1 MFLLG
6 SSLSSMSTGSFLAD
20 SPTSFSCF
28 TLATTGVD
36 VLSAGGLNGP
46 FKVLSPLLS

>member
-20 SPTSFSCF
+20 SPSFSCF